1 MNKNTYSLKW
11 LNSRI
16 EFVNLVLD
24 LYYKEKLT
32 QVEISKKL
40 FVSQCVVS
48 FVINNNI
55 GGK

>member
-11 LNSRI
+11 LESRI
-16 EFVNLVLD
+16 EFVQLVLD

-48 FVINNNI
+48 FIINNNV